1 VKQNVNRRNYRYLH
15 LENET
20 MMKHYVVLL
29 MLFFTLHVNGQI
41 LVEEGKPGAEKKEKV
56 KSSTG
61 GQTSIY
67 AISNWSKTNRTLASN
82 SGYFGDTLG
91 TRADETLIQNWSFGL
106 GLRNR
111 INRFLVWDGGMYF
124 CRNGEQYAFTG
135 TDTTFAYQT
144 TYSYIGMPLRLNF
157 SMGKEIQW
165 HVGAGL
171 LPQMFVQYSQKQQWT
186 TTLNSSDSQVIKT
199 NSGYS
204 PFVLSAIFNAGV
216 QLNFSNGWGVLVS
229 PEIRIQL
236 NSTYLKQATYIHK
249 ARCYGVSFG
258 LIKNL

>member
-1 VKQNVNRRNYRYLH
+1 MTR
-15 LENET
+15 
-20 MMKHYVVLL
+20 YVVLL
-29 MLFFTLHVNGQI
+29 MLFFALHVKGQI
-41 LVEEGKPGAEKKEKV
+41 LVEEGNKTSEKKDKV
-56 KSSTG
+56 KSNTQS
-61 GQTSIY
+61 QTSIY
-67 AISNWSKTNRTLASN
+67 AISNWSKTNRTLESN

-91 TRADETLIQNWSFGL
+91 TRVDETLIKNWSFGL

-124 CRNGEQYAFTG
+124 SRNGEQYAFSG

-144 TYSYIGMPLRLNF
+144 RYSYIGMPLRLNL

-165 HVGAGL
+165 HVGAGI
-171 LPQMFVQYSQKQQWT
+171 LPQMFLQYSQKQQWT

-204 PFVLSAIFNAGV
+204 PFVLSAVFNAGV
-216 QLNFSNGWGVLVS
+216 QFNFSNGWGVLIS

-236 NSTYLKQATYIHK
+236 NSTYLKQAAYIHK

>member
-1 VKQNVNRRNYRYLH
+1 
-15 LENET
+15 
-20 MMKHYVVLL
+20 MKHYTLLFVLL
-29 MLFFTLHVNGQI
+29 FAFEMSAQI
-41 LVEEGKPGAEKKEKV
+41 IMEEGKSTPEKKDKV
-56 KSSTG
+56 KSNSV

-67 AISNWSKTNRTLASN
+67 AISNWSKTNRSLESN
-82 SGYFGDTLG
+82 AGYFGDTLG
-91 TRADETLIQNWSFGL
+91 RRADETFIQNWSFGL

-124 CRNGEQYAFTG
+124 SRNGEQYAFTG
-135 TDTTFAYQT
+135 TDTSFAYQT
-144 TYSYIGMPLRLNF
+144 TYSYIGMPLRLNL

-165 HVGAGL
+165 HLGAGL

-186 TTLNSSDSQVIKT
+186 TTLNSSDSQVVKT

-216 QLNFSNGWGVLVS
+216 QFNFSNGWGVLIS

-236 NSTYLKQATYIHK
+236 NSSYLKQATYIHK

>member
-1 VKQNVNRRNYRYLH
+1 
-15 LENET
+15 
-20 MMKHYVVLL
+20 MKYSTVLL
-29 MLFFTLHVNGQI
+29 MLFLALHVNAQI
-41 LVEEGKPGAEKKEKV
+41 LVEEGKKTSVKKEKV

-61 GQTSIY
+61 SQTSIY
-67 AISNWSKTNRTLASN
+67 AISNWSKTNRTLESN

-91 TRADETLIQNWSFGL
+91 TRADETLIQHWSFGL

-124 CRNGEQYAFTG
+124 SRNGEQYAFSG

-144 TYSYIGMPLRLNF
+144 TYSYIGMPLRLNV

-165 HVGAGL
+165 HFGAGI
-171 LPQMFVQYSQKQQWT
+171 LPQMFIQYSQKQQWT
-186 TTLNSSDSQVIKT
+186 TTLNSSDSKVIKT

-216 QLNFSNGWGVLVS
+216 QFNFSNGWGVLVS
-229 PEIRIQL
+229 PELRIQL
-236 NSTYLKQATYIHK
+236 NSTYLKQAAYIHK
-249 ARCYGVSFG
+249 ARCYGISFG